1 MATTTA
7 KTKKDVDA
15 MSVRDRL
22 YDSLSYTYGKK
33 GERLAREYDKA
44 YSKADRQNLS
54 RGMQRSSLAGQT
66 LANLDKQ
73 KIDALDDNESA
84 LIADYENRLTQ
95 AEQQD
100 AENERWEKQFAEG
113 QRQFN
118 EGMADKE
125 RQREWQSSEN
135 KLSQQWQSSEN
146 ALARDAAAKENELG
160 RAFTAEQN
168 KRNQEW
174 QSGEN
179 ALNRA
184 QQTSERE
191 ASQRWQTSE
200 NEAQRTWQSG
210 ESAAQ
215 RNWQTSENRENRSW
229 QSAENLA
236 QRNWQSGEN
245 AAQRSWQSGENAL
258 DRAHQTSERE
268 ATQRWQSGE
277 NALNREHTTS
287 ERLASQEWQSGENA
301 LNRAQSQSQFEAN
314 LSYQRERDA
323 QSQQN
328 WEIEQAFREQQ
339 AEVQQAQW
347 REQFDYGTKTD
358 DQKIAYNY
366 VAQAAANGGDVSDE
380 LLARAGLSRADY
392 NAMKSDVQATSGSS
406 GSRRSGSPGN
416 SDPGSN
422 TTPAGDDDV
431 DAVFDETT
439 TNGSRT
445 RTDLTPEER
454 NLGNYLRT
462 PTATEHLNPGFTNGR
477 QLPAQSETITLD
489 PVRDNPITQG
499 WAAGNRIVID
509 PVIPAGSLP
518 DIEAEDLSPEEIE
531 SLRNQNTGKKSK
543 AKKPTTSAKV
553 K

>member
-1 MATTTA
+1 
-7 KTKKDVDA
+7 
-15 MSVRDRL
+15 
-22 YDSLSYTYGKK
+22 
-33 GERLAREYDKA
+33 
-44 YSKADRQNLS
+44 
-54 RGMQRSSLAGQT
+54 MQRSSLAGQT

-125 RQREWQSSEN
+125 RQREWQSGEN
-135 KLSQQWQSSEN
+135 RLSQQWQSNEN
-146 ALARDAAAKENELG
+146 ALS
-160 RAFTAEQN
+160 RAH
-168 KRNQEW
+168 
-174 QSGEN
+174 
-179 ALNRA
+179 
-184 QQTSERE
+184 QTSERE
-191 ASQRWQTSE
+191 ATQRYNTE
-200 NEAQRTWQSG
+200 EREANQLWQSG
-210 ESAAQ
+210 ENLAQ
-215 RNWQTSENRENRSW
+215 RNWQTAENRENRSW

-236 QRNWQSGEN
+236 QRNWQSSEN
-245 AAQRSWQSGENAL
+245 ATQRSWQSSENAL
-258 DRAHQTSERE
+258 NRAHETSERE
-268 ATQRWQSGE
+268 ASQRWQSGE

-328 WEIEQAFREQQ
+328 WAIEQAFREQQ

-392 NAMKSDVQATSGSS
+392 NAMKSDVQATSGSGSS
-406 GSRRSGSPGN
+406 GSRRSGNPGN

-422 TTPAGDDDV
+422 TTPAGDSDV

-439 TNGSRT
+439 TNGSRA
-445 RTDLTPEER
+445 RADLTPEER

-489 PVRDNPITQG
+489 PVRDNPITKG

-509 PVIPAGSLP
+509 PVIPASSLP

-531 SLRNQNTGKKSK
+531 SLRSQNTSKKSK
-543 AKKPTTSAKV
+543 AKKPATSAKV
-553 K
+553 KQELK